1 MATSAPQTSRPGTP
15 PTAAPPAPPS
25 SAISLQSCGSQDGEE
40 LGLPTTKKRG
50 KLFLTEEQE
59 QDVAEWYQAHEILYS
74 KARKEYKDVKMKSRL
89 YEEKAASLN
98 VDPCYTGIYLSLY
111 SMDGCFFLFFLIWGD
126 TRCLRMP
133 ALGLP
138 HRLAQCATPGNGLV

>member
-98 VDPCYTGIYLSLY
+98 VDPCYTGIYIFHCIQWTGASFF
-111 SMDGCFFLFFLIWGD
+111 SFLFGVTHAAFACQRWACLIGW
-126 TRCLRMP
+126 P
-133 ALGLP
+133 N
-138 HRLAQCATPGNGLV
+138 AQPQGMD